1 MMRDV
6 VYLPALKKDQTRM
19 IRRGKDI
26 QKFIDAVTFLAR
38 EGSLPSRYDAH
49 KLHGEYIGCWECH
62 LESDWLLVY
71 TLTPETVVI
80 SRTGTHVDLFE

>member
-1 MMRDV
+1 MRDV

-19 IRRGKDI
+19 VRRGKDV

-38 EGSLPSRYDAH
+38 EGALPSRYDSH
-49 KLHGEYIGCWECH
+49 KLHGEYAGCWECH

-80 SRTGTHVDLFE
+80 SRTGTHADLFE